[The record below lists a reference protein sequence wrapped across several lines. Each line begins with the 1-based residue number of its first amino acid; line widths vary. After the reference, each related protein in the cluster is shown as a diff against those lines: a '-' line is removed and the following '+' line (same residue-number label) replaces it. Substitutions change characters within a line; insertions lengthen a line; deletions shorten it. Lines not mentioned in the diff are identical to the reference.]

1 MAPMS
6 KRALL
11 VFVLLTTL
19 LSCAATVSA
28 AQPDRGTHVPTMVI
42 DEGGVVRVSSEGYL
56 EERFVVPGN
65 LVPKL
70 KEMAEGRSL
79 RVKGWPV
86 SPGDHRTIRIERR
99 SVYGSKTR
107 IFEVGENGRRE
118 LPRSA
123 HLHFVGEID
132 GEPGSGVL
140 VILDPRSGRF
150 QGLTVSDGVTF
161 DLLPVDG
168 GAASEVKVVA
178 THERMAADDPHW
190 GCGEESLDSSPMLLT
205 RGPLS
210 GFDDMAK
217 AGSPVEAIL
226 AIDTDVELLTQKF
239 LGSTSAATDY
249 IADLIAAMNVM
260 YSRDLNVTLVQGTT
274 ILRTA
279 SDPYTAAGGAASSTE
294 LSEFRNYWAANYGS
308 VPRALAAMLSG
319 TSSSSYSASGI
330 AWLGGLCSTSFG
342 YSFSKV
348 FKTNYLAGDAKL
360 VGHEIGHNFGSPHT
374 HCYSPPIDTCW
385 NQECYTGTTSCPG
398 GPGTVMSY
406 CHLTGCGSTLDFHPT
421 VIDNILTNNVAP
433 ATGVCLFASS
443 ASDDLFDDGFERGST
458 SSWSSSVP

>member
-1 MAPMS
+1 
-6 KRALL
+6 
-11 VFVLLTTL
+11 
-19 LSCAATVSA
+19 
-28 AQPDRGTHVPTMVI
+28 
-42 DEGGVVRVSSEGYL
+42 
-56 EERFVVPGN
+56 
-65 LVPKL
+65 
-70 KEMAEGRSL
+70 
-79 RVKGWPV
+79 
-86 SPGDHRTIRIERR
+86 
-99 SVYGSKTR
+99 
-107 IFEVGENGRRE
+107 
-118 LPRSA
+118 
-123 HLHFVGEID
+123 
-132 GEPGSGVL
+132 
-140 VILDPRSGRF
+140 
-150 QGLTVSDGVTF
+150 
-161 DLLPVDG
+161 
-168 GAASEVKVVA
+168 
-178 THERMAADDPHW
+178 
-190 GCGEESLDSSPMLLT
+190 
-205 RGPLS
+205 
-210 GFDDMAK
+210 
-217 AGSPVEAIL
+217 
-226 AIDTDVELLTQKF
+226 
-239 LGSTSAATDY
+239 
-249 IADLIAAMNVM
+249 
-260 YSRDLNVTLVQGTT
+260 
-274 ILRTA
+274 
-279 SDPYTAAGGAASSTE
+279 
-294 LSEFRNYWAANYGS
+294 